1 MRQTAYYLFCFLIFL
16 ISCVNI
22 DDQSNETI
30 PNYSITI
37 TDYQQ
42 KSNAVSNVIISDDNT
57 YLIATETIDSSI
69 VIVQVEQNFN
79 SDEWQLSLKEERV
92 ISDSKLFFFKEFGED
107 DYLLGYVD
115 FEGQLI
121 IEHLDSNLEVINER
135 SDYLSYIDTAYN
147 QVESF
152 QIEDLSYSEEREEIL
167 LAGNVKTQGTIFSC
181 VLVVSSDL
189 APLRFLT
196 YFENSTATG
205 IQHNNRDTFLL
216 INSDNIT
223 SDTDLIIDNHDRSVY
238 QKYDLSF
245 DELFVGNQAYRSRT
259 TFSLTG
265 VRDGVGQLIEVNLES
280 ASAFVN
286 EVEIYP
292 VINLQGVFLERDSSV
307 LSGVQQEGSGSYQW
321 ISELGD
327 SGSLW
332 CHRFIDERYQTIQAV
347 NEMPGK
353 GISVLATIERYGNYF
368 LHLTRI
374 DEEGATFISQYT
386 ENCL

>member
-1 MRQTAYYLFCFLIFL
+1 MLMVLVFLSGCL
-16 ISCVNI
+16 DGSL
-22 DDQSNETI
+22 DDQSNESI

-37 TDYQQ
+37 SDYRL
-42 KSNAVSNVIISDDNT
+42 KLDAVSNVVILDDNT
-57 YLIATETIDSSI
+57 YLIATETIDSFI
-69 VIVQVEQNFN
+69 LIVQAEQNFIT
-79 SDEWQLSLKEERV
+79 DEWQISLEEERV
-92 ISDSKLFFFKEFGED
+92 ISNSKLFFFEEFGED
-107 DYLLGYVD
+107 DYLLGYTD
-115 FEGQLI
+115 SDGQLI
-121 IEHLDSNLEVINER
+121 IEHLDSSLEVINER

-152 QIEDLSYSEEREEIL
+152 QIDDLSYSEGGEEIL

-181 VLVVSSDL
+181 VLAMSSGL

-205 IQHNNRDTFLL
+205 IQHVNRDTFLL
-216 INSDNIT
+216 INSENTT
-223 SDTDLIIDNHDRSVY
+223 SDTDLIIDNYDRSAY
-238 QKYDLSF
+238 QKYDLSL
-245 DELFVGNQAYRSRT
+245 DELFVGNQAYRSAT

-292 VINLQGVFLERDSSV
+292 VTNLQGVFLERGRSV

-321 ISELGD
+321 ITELSD
-327 SGSLW
+327 SGSIW
-332 CHRFIDERYQTIQAV
+332 CHRFIDDQYQTIHAV

-353 GISVLATIERYGNYF
+353 GISVLSTVERDGSYF

-374 DEEGATFISQYT
+374 DEEGATFTSQYT